1 MPLPTVSGCRYQ
13 SCPTAAGRQH
23 STTASRGE
31 LCTGAVHVAGKFGHL
46 ELEEMVWE
54 SSFGN
59 DVCRKPCL
67 IDVNGPPINTLT
79 FQGSF
84 NFCPQ
89 LGKDVPGNLKG
100 GGICWD

>member
-1 MPLPTVSGCRYQ
+1 MPLPTVSGCRHQ
-13 SCPTAAGRQH
+13 SCSTATGRQH

-31 LCTGAVHVAGKFGHL
+31 LCTGAVHAAGKFGHL
-46 ELEEMVWE
+46 ESEEMVWE

-59 DVCRKPCL
+59 DFCRKPFL

-79 FQGSF
+79 FHGF
-84 NFCPQ
+84 LNFCPQ